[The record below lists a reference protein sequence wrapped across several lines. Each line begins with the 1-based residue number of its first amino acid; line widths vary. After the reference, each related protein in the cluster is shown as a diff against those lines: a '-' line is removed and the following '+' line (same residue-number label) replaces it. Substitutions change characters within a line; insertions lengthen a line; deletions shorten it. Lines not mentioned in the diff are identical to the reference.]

1 MGIHDKA
8 PSTRAADPAS
18 SMGTAVSV
26 QAGSRLRSG
35 RYLLL
40 GCLRE
45 GGSATIW
52 RAIDTR
58 ENAERALKAIPLELD
73 GARVAEIEAEVTA
86 RVSHPGVVRAQAAFV
101 EAGHGWVV
109 MDRAAGSLADAVEA
123 HGPLD
128 GALLRRVGRDLCAA
142 LAAAHAAG
150 VVHRDLK
157 PQNVLVFEDGRI
169 QLADF
174 GIAQVQAWSH
184 SRTRTGALLGTLA
197 YMAPEQRRDPR
208 AVRPATDVYA
218 MGVLLA
224 WARTGRV
231 PGELYVEEALDALR
245 AELRAAGE
253 PDDALVELI
262 ADCGAHDPARRP
274 VDGAALL
281 GRVAALPG
289 AVADSTAPLAAR
301 VVTPD
306 GPPEPPPQCAGSP
319 GCRAPRRCPPLPNR
333 RCRRRRRAPRVR
345 RRTLGREGEAS
356 GPGRNAA

>member
-1 MGIHDKA
+1 M
-8 PSTRAADPAS
+8 
-18 SMGTAVSV
+18 SV

-174 GIAQVQAWSH
+174 G
-184 SRTRTGALLGTLA
+184 RG
-197 YMAPEQRRDPR
+197 QRQRG
-208 AVRPATDVYA
+208 DV
-218 MGVLLA
+218 
-224 WARTGRV
+224 
-231 PGELYVEEALDALR
+231 
-245 AELRAAGE
+245 
-253 PDDALVELI
+253 
-262 ADCGAHDPARRP
+262 
-274 VDGAALL
+274 
-281 GRVAALPG
+281 
-289 AVADSTAPLAAR
+289 S
-301 VVTPD
+301 
-306 GPPEPPPQCAGSP
+306 
-319 GCRAPRRCPPLPNR
+319 
-333 RCRRRRRAPRVR
+333 
-345 RRTLGREGEAS
+345 
-356 GPGRNAA
+356 